1 MISWATFATNGTT
14 YLDSIP
20 VSLAGTNQTVR
31 GFVELNNVT
40 TQEFTY
46 EVEVISA
53 FPVIVTNVT
62 DQAYTPSD
70 GMAVYNVSGYFT
82 DPDGGS
88 ITYLTPTL
96 TNGSALPSW
105 ISFDGEAFTSNT
117 SETNNAD
124 ILLTASDQQGQT
136 KSQTFSVSVVNSAP
150 IVVSALGVDTKYEN
164 ISYSYSIDLNTIFSD
179 PDGQTLT
186 FSILSQPVWLS
197 SASISGSVLSLT
209 GTPAYSDIGD
219 HIVRLEASDGSL
231 SVIDNLTISIVEN
244 KPPVAPTL
252 SDINVIEGDVI
263 TYTVPVFPD
272 PEGDI
277 VSYQI
282 KYGNGSALDPALMTF
297 NPGNRVLTVNTYVG
311 IDSIIS
317 LLAVATDNFNPSVY
331 APFNILINTRPQL
344 NSTFGTLNNYMMAQR
359 PSSFTIPSELFSDE
373 DTTLTYALTETD
385 GSPVPAWL
393 SFVGPPST
401 STGEFTFSGT
411 YPFAQDDDL
420 EYILKAT
427 DSQGGSTTVSV
438 FILVICKCTSS
449 YNIASCYTTC
459 ET

>member
-14 YLDSIP
+14 YIDSIP
-20 VSLAGTNQTVR
+20 VSLVETNQTIR

-46 EVEVISA
+46 EVEVVSA

-88 ITYLTPTL
+88 VTYLTPTL

-136 KSQTFSVSVVNSAP
+136 KNQTVSISVVNSAP
-150 IVVSALGVDTKYEN
+150 IVVSALGTDTKYEN
-164 ISYSYSIDLNTIFSD
+164 ISYSYSTDLNTVFSD

-197 SASISGSVLSLT
+197 SASISGSILSLA
-209 GTPAYSDIGD
+209 GTPAFSDIGN
-219 HIVRLEASDGSL
+219 HIVSLEASDGSL
-231 SVIDNLTISIVEN
+231 SVIDDLTISIVEN

-252 SDINVIEGDVI
+252 SDINVNEGDSI

-272 PEGDI
+272 PEGDSI
-277 VSYQI
+277 SYQV
-282 KYGNGSALDPALMTF
+282 KLGNGSALDPALMTF

-311 IDSIIS
+311 IDTIIP
-317 LLAVATDNFNPSVY
+317 LIAVATDNFNPSVY
-331 APFNILINTRPQL
+331 APFNLLINKRPQL
-344 NSTFGTLNNYMMAQR
+344 NSTFGTLENYIIAEKH
-359 PSSFTIPSELFSDE
+359 SIFTIPSELFSDE

-393 SFVGPPST
+393 SFSGPPTT

-411 YPFAQDDDL
+411 YPFAQEDNL
-420 EYILKAT
+420 EYILNAT
-427 DSQGGSTTVSV
+427 DSQGRSTSVSV
-438 FILVICKCTSS
+438 FITVKCKYRLS
-449 YNIASCYTTC
+449 YIIVS
-459 ET
+459 